1 MNGDGPDVRDLPGI
15 LGIDHVGVAVP
26 DLDAGQ
32 APYVA
37 LGLRSVGEEIVPDQ
51 GVRVRVLDTGVG
63 TIELLAPLA
72 PDTPVG
78 RFLTA
83 RGPGLH
89 HLAFRVAD
97 VRRALES
104 AIASGL
110 APIDDAPRSGRAGSR
125 VAFLHPRSAGG
136 VLIELVEPAAGPS
149 RP

>member
-32 APYVA
+32 APYAA
-37 LGLRSVGEEIVPDQ
+37 LGVRSVEDEEVPDQ
-51 GVRVRVLDTGVG
+51 GVRVRLLDTGAG

-72 PDTPVG
+72 ADTPVG
-78 RFLTA
+78 RFLA
-83 RGPGLH
+83 SRGPGLH

-97 VRRALES
+97 VRHALEAAVS
-104 AIASGL
+104 SGL
-110 APIDDAPRSGRAGSR
+110 RPIDVVPRPGRAGSR
-125 VAFLHPRSAGG
+125 VAFLHPRSVGG
-136 VLIELVEPAAGPS
+136 VLIELVEPASGAV